1 VENQGLGSLV
11 EIHKGR
17 KVRMNGGNE
26 LKNTLTR
33 LTARRMSLNIR
44 TSRLLFLC
52 FMLFAF
58 VFNDK
63 AYGDEK
69 PVAFEEYV
77 SEGGYFKVSL
87 PSGWSKIEQTFG
99 LSAEEKKVYGIDV
112 LGPNSEDGIVSR
124 VSVHYYAPG
133 NLLHKTMETF
143 ITIHARPVLGVNL
156 DGREYG
162 QVKDDR
168 VAGRPAKVFERKV
181 YEYIPSDV
189 FKRKKI
195 AVYER
200 FLVVPS
206 NKGFYVLRYSAPED
220 IAEQYQGIF
229 DKAIS
234 SFELLIQ

>member
-1 VENQGLGSLV
+1 
-11 EIHKGR
+11 
-17 KVRMNGGNE
+17 MNGGNE
-26 LKNTLTR
+26 PKNTLTR
-33 LTARRMSLNIR
+33 LTARRISLNIG
-44 TSRLLFLC
+44 TTKLLFLC

-69 PVAFEEYV
+69 PVAFEEYL
-77 SEGGYFKVSL
+77 SEGSYFKVIL
-87 PSGWSKIEQTFG
+87 PSGWSKTEEGFG

-112 LGPNSEDGIVSR
+112 LGPSSKDGIVSKI
-124 VSVHYYAPG
+124 SVHYYAPG
-133 NLLHKTMETF
+133 NLLHKTMGTF

-168 VAGRPAKVFERKV
+168 VAGRPAKVFERRV
-181 YEYIPSDV
+181 YEYIPPDA
-189 FKRKKI
+189 FKPKKI

-200 FLVVPS
+200 FVVMPS

-220 IAEQYQGIF
+220 IAEKYQSVFEKG
-229 DKAIS
+229 IS
-234 SFELLIQ
+234 SFEPLIQ

>member
-1 VENQGLGSLV
+1 
-11 EIHKGR
+11 
-17 KVRMNGGNE
+17 MNGGNE
-26 LKNTLTR
+26 PKNTLTR
-33 LTARRMSLNIR
+33 LTARRISLNIG
-44 TSRLLFLC
+44 TTKLLFLC

-69 PVAFEEYV
+69 PVAFEEYL
-77 SEGGYFKVSL
+77 SEGSYFKVIL
-87 PSGWSKIEQTFG
+87 PSGWSKTEEGFG

-112 LGPNSEDGIVSR
+112 LGPSSKDGIVSKI
-124 VSVHYYAPG
+124 SVHYYAPG

-168 VAGRPAKVFERKV
+168 VAGRPAKVFERRV
-181 YEYIPSDV
+181 YEYIPPDA
-189 FKRKKI
+189 FKPKKI

-200 FLVVPS
+200 FVVMPS

-220 IAEQYQGIF
+220 IAEKYQSVFEKG
-229 DKAIS
+229 IS
-234 SFELLIQ
+234 SFEPLIQ